1 MEGRKCDRKDVRLQ
15 VGVNRRI
22 FSCERMEME
31 CVPESGRQ
39 IQDAREDEDSIQQ
52 RCRLAHS
59 VLQGFYC
66 TMRRSV
72 RGTNKRGQD

>member
-1 MEGRKCDRKDVRLQ
+1 MEGRKRDRKHVRLQ
-15 VGVNRRI
+15 VDVNRRI
-22 FSCERMEME
+22 FSGEKME

-52 RCRLAHS
+52 RCRLVHS
-59 VLQGFYC
+59 ALQGFYC

-72 RGTNKRGQD
+72 RGTKKGGQD